1 MPDAPQA
8 KNGAGGSDVR
18 ARGLVRIPVMAML
31 LMLTLAMPNP
41 AAAAPPEEVVS
52 FKCALAIKAVFA
64 ELEKLLEN
72 PITKEAIGNIDDQ
85 NGQFVCIEINPG
97 EIQVRLQSTDLTS
110 ADNRLV
116 FALDAATYVVRK
128 TYFGR

>member
-1 MPDAPQA
+1 MPDALQA
-8 KNGAGGSDVR
+8 KNDASGSDTR
-18 ARGLVRIPVMAML
+18 ALVRVPVMALL
-31 LMLTLAMPNP
+31 LMLSLAMLKPA